1 MTVIEHLATSGIGP
15 GEQLRFWNRVA
26 SETFSGL
33 AVDGPGD
40 SFPAEMWRWSF
51 GALTM
56 IRPRSPAAVVH
67 NRAVPRCGRA
77 DRVILHIQHRGR
89 SLHSQFGRSS
99 ELHTGDLT
107 LCASDADYRVDLSG
121 ANDML
126 VVEMPRALLE
136 LRTPDLDAKLLQRIA
151 GTAPGARLLHD
162 FVLSLWHQGDH
173 GGADPLWRDG
183 IVEVFLDLLGLALR
197 GPNAA
202 AARPTRPDQRLLAL
216 VEAQLGNPDLR
227 TATLAD
233 ALNVSTRSIQ
243 NMFAAMGATPSG
255 YILERRLD
263 RAADRLAAD
272 ADVSI
277 TAVAFDLGFN
287 DSAYFARC
295 FRQRYG
301 TSPRLYRARH

>member
-1 MTVIEHLATSGIGP
+1 MTVIEHLATAGVGP

-26 SETFSGL
+26 SETFCGL
-33 AVDGPGD
+33 AVDGPSE
-40 SFPAEMWRWSF
+40 SFQAEMWRWSL

-67 NRAVPRCGRA
+67 SNAEARSSRK
-77 DRVILHIQHRGR
+77 DQVILHLQHRGR
-89 SLHSQFGRSS
+89 SLHSQFGRSN
-99 ELHTGDLT
+99 ELHSGDMA
-107 LCASDADYRVDLSG
+107 LCASGADYRLDLSD

-126 VVEMPRALLE
+126 VVEMPRALLQ
-136 LRTPDLDAKLLQRIA
+136 LRTPDLDAKLAHRIP
-151 GTAPGARLLHD
+151 GTTPGARLLHD
-162 FVLSLWHQGDH
+162 FVLSLWQQGVH
-173 GGADPLWRDG
+173 GATDPDWQDG
-183 IVEVFLDLLGLALR
+183 IVDVFLDLLGLALR
-197 GPNAA
+197 DPKGAVPVRNRPN
-202 AARPTRPDQRLLAL
+202 QKLLAI
-216 VEAQLGNPDLR
+216 VEAQLGDPDLR

-272 ADVSI
+272 ANVSI

-295 FRQRYG
+295 FRQRFG
-301 TSPRLYRARH
+301 TAPRLYRARH

>member
-1 MTVIEHLATSGIGP
+1 MTVIEHLATSGVGP
-15 GEQLRFWNRVA
+15 GDQLRFWNRVA

-33 AVDGPGD
+33 AVDAAAE
-40 SFPAEMWRWSF
+40 SFPAEMWRWSL

-67 NRAVPRCGRA
+67 SRAAARSARSDMVM
-77 DRVILHIQHRGR
+77 LHLQHRGR
-89 SLHSQFGRSS
+89 SLHSQFGHSN
-99 ELHTGDLT
+99 ELHSGDLAV
-107 LCASDADYRVDLSG
+107 CASDADYRIDLSE

-126 VVEMPRALLE
+126 VVEMPRALLQ
-136 LRTPDLDAKLLQRIA
+136 LRTPDLDAKLARRIPGA
-151 GTAPGARLLHD
+151 APGARLLHD
-162 FVLSLWHQGDH
+162 FVLSLWQQGVP
-173 GGADPLWRDG
+173 GTADPDWQNG
-183 IVEVFLDLLGLALR
+183 IVDVFLDLLGLALR
-197 GPNAA
+197 GPNEAG
-202 AARPTRPDQRLLAL
+202 RPGIRPDQRLLAL

-233 ALNVSTRSIQ
+233 ALKVSTRSIQ

-263 RAADRLAAD
+263 RAADRLTAD
-272 ADVSI
+272 ANVSI
-277 TAVAFDLGFN
+277 TAIAFDLGFN

-295 FRQRYG
+295 FRQRFG

>member
-1 MTVIEHLATSGIGP
+1 MTVIEHLATSGVGP

-33 AVDGPGD
+33 AVDGPVE
-40 SFPAEMWRWSF
+40 SFPAEMWRWSL

-67 NRAVPRCGRA
+67 SRAEGRSVRS
-77 DRVILHIQHRGR
+77 DQVILHMQHRGR

-99 ELHTGDLT
+99 ELHSGDLT
-107 LCASDADYRVDLSG
+107 LFASDAPYRVDLSD

-126 VVEMPRALLE
+126 VVEMPRALLQ
-136 LRTPDLDAKLLQRIA
+136 LRTPDLDAKLSRRIPGA
-151 GTAPGARLLHD
+151 APGARLLHD
-162 FVLSLWHQGDH
+162 FVLSLWQQGIH
-173 GGADPLWRDG
+173 SGTDPAWQDG
-183 IVEVFLDLLGLALR
+183 LVDVFLDLLGLALR
-197 GPNAA
+197 GPNGAA
-202 AARPTRPDQRLLAL
+202 PPRVRPDQRLLAL

-233 ALNVSTRSIQ
+233 ALKVSTRSIQ

-295 FRQRYG
+295 FRQRFG

>member
-1 MTVIEHLATSGIGP
+1 MAVIEHLATSGVGP
-15 GEQLRFWNRVA
+15 NEQLRFWNRLA

-33 AVDGPGD
+33 AVDGPAEG
-40 SFPAEMWRWSF
+40 FQAEMWRWSL

-67 NRAVPRCGRA
+67 SHAAARSART
-77 DRVILHIQHRGR
+77 DQVILHLQHRGR
-89 SLHSQFGRSS
+89 SLHSQFRRSS
-99 ELHTGDLT
+99 ELHSGDLA
-107 LCASDADYRVDLSG
+107 LFASDADYRINLSD

-126 VVEMPRALLE
+126 VVEMPRALLQ
-136 LRTPDLDAKLLQRIA
+136 LRTPDLDAKLSHRIP

-162 FVLSLWHQGDH
+162 FVLSLWQQGVH
-173 GGADPLWRDG
+173 GAADPDWQNG
-183 IVEVFLDLLGLALR
+183 IVDVFLDLLGLALR

-202 AARPTRPDQRLLAL
+202 ATRPNRPDQRLLAL

-233 ALNVSTRSIQ
+233 ALKVSTRSIQ

-295 FRQRYG
+295 FRQRFG